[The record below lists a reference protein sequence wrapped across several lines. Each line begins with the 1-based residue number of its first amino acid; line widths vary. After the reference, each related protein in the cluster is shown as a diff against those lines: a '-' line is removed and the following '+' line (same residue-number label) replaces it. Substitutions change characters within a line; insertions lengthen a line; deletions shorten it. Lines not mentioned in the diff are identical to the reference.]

1 MTSPGRRLTPGQFR
15 EVLMVDNL
23 ETVLQ
28 AVMTAQQVVTVYLN
42 QLTRSGKIIRV
53 GQDYLVIQ
61 DDAGPT
67 HLIPFN
73 AITLMEAVMR

>member
-1 MTSPGRRLTPGQFR
+1 
-15 EVLMVDNL
+15 MVDNL

-28 AVMTAQQVVTVYLN
+28 AVMNAQQAVTVYLN
-42 QLTRSGKIIRV
+42 QLTDGSSTGRSGKIVRV

-61 DDAGPT
+61 DAAGPS

-73 AITLMEAVMR
+73 AITLMEAEMR